1 MNPIE
6 ECDPWKNGW
15 IQERDQ
21 IIPYLSLYM
30 FGTVAPGVAG
40 IYMSAVFGAS
50 LSTCSSSIN
59 SCAVVIIQDLLKPF
73 LKVSPL
79 QGVQISQ
86 IHHSDKILGYS
97 MAVKGNH
104 AYYWSS
110 NNWFCLSG
118 KEF

>member
-1 MNPIE
+1 MDGRLNPSE

-79 QGVQISQ
+79 QGVQIKEVQ
-86 IHHSDKILGYS
+86 
-97 MAVKGNH
+97 
-104 AYYWSS
+104 
-110 NNWFCLSG
+110 LS
-118 KEF
+118 FR